1 MRFSPRQWVR
11 KLLPVLEIPDPDPV
25 RRLGRIEIME
35 RDIVL
40 PIKAAVIAMLI
51 YSFLVSP
58 WFGIV
63 SNTLD
68 VAVEAVQYFFWM
80 YVVVNVA
87 VAILLLFMERLPF
100 ALTQWAVFTISLVDG
115 LFLSALVLVS
125 GGYDSFLYWL
135 FVGLIV
141 RNAISTP
148 PAMSQLVLN
157 LAVSLCYVLAGVLDV
172 FVSQNVG
179 EPFDAEARLA
189 ADLGFTGNPAE
200 PFLLRL
206 FVLWLTTLSC
216 YAVQVLLEKQRQTLD
231 EAREFSMREGQL
243 RAAGRLAAEL
253 AHQIKNPLAIINNA
267 AFSIQRALKEGKAD
281 PVKQI
286 QIIQEEVERSDRIL
300 TQLMGYAQLS
310 QGRVER
316 LSVTEELDRAIEQVF
331 PPAAHY
337 AVKIHR
343 DYASH
348 FPPLLM
354 QRQHLSE
361 VLVNLLQNAREAT
374 SAQGNV
380 RVSAVCHGDY
390 SIEVTI
396 GDDGPGISSDERE
409 QVFEAYYTSK
419 KKGTG
424 LGLAIV
430 KNNVELYGGS
440 VRAESELG
448 KGARFIVVFPAKSLM
463 KLAK

>member
-1 MRFSPRQWVR
+1 MRFSPRQWVK

-157 LAVSLCYVLAGVLDV
+157 FAVSLCYVLAGVLDV

-179 EPFDAEARLA
+179 EPFDTDTRRAV
-189 ADLGFTGNPAE
+189 DLGFTGNPAE

-243 RAAGRLAAEL
+243 RAAGRLAAEI

-354 QRQHLSE
+354 QRRHLSE

-380 RVSAVCHGDY
+380 GVSAVCHGDH
-390 SIEVTI
+390 SIELTI
-396 GDDGPGISSDERE
+396 SDDGPGISPEKLE

-419 KKGTG
+419 EKGTG

-440 VRAESELG
+440 VRTESELG
-448 KGARFIVVFPAKSLM
+448 KGARFIVVFPEKSLM
-463 KLAK
+463 KPAK